1 MTDRPRPGWTTYVEQ
16 TPAEIMGDMPPEL
29 AKAVTNFLVSL
40 ALEAG
45 AAVDANRPPPGDPM
59 DDLGVRYGL
68 QVPGEPV
75 LFEYTVYR
83 EIREIRIPVLVWL
96 G

>member
-1 MTDRPRPGWTTYVEQ
+1 
-16 TPAEIMGDMPPEL
+16 
-29 AKAVTNFLVSL
+29 
-40 ALEAG
+40 
-45 AAVDANRPPPGDPM
+45 M